1 MCQGSTGIQ
10 NKSFPKTPFSSRKTH
25 IFSYSDGSLSR
36 KCRVPKNP
44 GPSELQDCDSESGR
58 IQMY

>member
-10 NKSFPKTPFSSRKTH
+10 NKSFPETLFFLQKE
-25 IFSYSDGSLSR
+25 FSYSDGSLSR